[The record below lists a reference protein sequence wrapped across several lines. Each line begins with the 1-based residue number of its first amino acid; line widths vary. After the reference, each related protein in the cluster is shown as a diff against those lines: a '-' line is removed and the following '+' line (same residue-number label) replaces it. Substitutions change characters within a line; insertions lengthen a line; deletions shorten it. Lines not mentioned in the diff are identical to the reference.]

1 MCAPALMLI
10 DVQKGIDDA
19 DHWGGNR
26 NNPSA
31 EDNIARLLKHWRR
44 EKMPIIIIQHC
55 STSPASPFYPGKP
68 GNDLKDFVEP
78 IIGERTFQK
87 STASAFVGTFLQ
99 RYMAEQKITS
109 LVITGFVTNNSVE
122 ATARMAGDIG
132 FKTTVVSDACAC
144 FDKVGMDG
152 AIHPSSLVH
161 DLSLAN
167 LKGEYADIR
176 STEEVIKSN
185 YTA

>member
-1 MCAPALMLI
+1 MNSPALMLI
-10 DVQKGIDDA
+10 DVQKGIDES

-26 NNPSA
+26 NNLSA
-31 EDNIARLLKHWRR
+31 EENIALLLKHWRAR
-44 EKMPIIIIQHC
+44 KFPIIIIQHC
-55 STSPASPFYPGKP
+55 STSPASPFFPGKP

-78 IIGERTFQK
+78 IIGEPTFRK
-87 STASAFVGTFLQ
+87 STANAFVGTFLQ
-99 RYMAEQKITS
+99 RHLAEQKISS

-144 FDKVGMDG
+144 FDKKGMDG
-152 AIHPSSLVH
+152 TIHPSALVH

-167 LKGEYADIR
+167 LKGEYATIL
-176 STEEVIKSN
+176 STQEVLN
-185 YTA
+185 LH

>member
-1 MCAPALMLI
+1 MSGPALMLI
-10 DVQKGIDDA
+10 DVQKGIDES

-31 EDNIARLLKHWRR
+31 EQNIASLLQHWRSR
-44 EKMPIIIIQHC
+44 KFPIIIIQHC
-55 STSPASPFYPGKP
+55 STSADSPFYPGKI
-68 GNDLKDFVEP
+68 GNDLMDFVEP
-78 IIGERTFQK
+78 VIGEPTFRK
-87 STASAFVGTFLQ
+87 STANAFVGTFLQ
-99 RYMAEQKITS
+99 RYLAEQKISS

-144 FDKVGMDG
+144 FDKKGMDG
-152 AIHPSSLVH
+152 TIYPSSLVH

-167 LKGEYADIR
+167 LRGEYADIKP
-176 STEEVIKSN
+176 TQEVIKIN
-185 YTA
+185 